1 MLPVMGTQTV
11 NSTGT
16 LDKIVKVSCST
27 AHATQLPV
35 PGTST
40 ATATS
45 ALAQW
50 QRSGRPVPGARI
62 ISPHAAGIVL
72 DGN

>member
-1 MLPVMGTQTV
+1 MLPVKGTQTV
-11 NSTGT
+11 NSTGA

-27 AHATQLPV
+27 AHATQL